1 MMRSTTLGSVRTAMI
16 FISEPHLGHRSGSTS
31 KTFLTRRAQLAR
43 LEVDVVEDLS
53 VVVSV
58 QDVKHAVN
66 ALWDK
71 ALRFRFA

>member
-31 KTFLTRRAQLAR
+31 NTFLIRRAQLAR

-58 QDVKHAVN
+58 QDVKHAVD
-66 ALWDK
+66 AFCDK
-71 ALRFRFA
+71 ALRFRLA